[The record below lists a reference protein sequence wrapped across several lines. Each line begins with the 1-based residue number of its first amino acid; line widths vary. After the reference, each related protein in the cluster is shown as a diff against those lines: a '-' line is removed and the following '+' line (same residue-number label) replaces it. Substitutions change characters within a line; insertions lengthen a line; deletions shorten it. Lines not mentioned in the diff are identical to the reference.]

1 MYQEEYLPQD
11 DVYQNSEIDEVSVS
25 VESDDDTE
33 IIQFKQYT
41 QLKKTNDPGYK
52 KYKFMITTENQRQED
67 LDNEKQEKK
76 RYFYVESYS
85 TVNDPSAIIRHAITG
100 FRTGHYVGS
109 REDYLYFSGT
119 ETLSESGR
127 KLYYNSPE
135 EFERHFRINLP
146 QSVKDSWYEKKI
158 MKRVRT

>member
-52 KYKFMITTENQRQED
+52 KYKFMITSENQRQED
-67 LDNEKQEKK
+67 LDNEKQEQK
-76 RYFYVESYS
+76 RYFNVESYS
-85 TVNDPSAIIRHAITG
+85 TVMDPSVKIRHAITG
-100 FRTGHYVGS
+100 FRTVHCVGS
-109 REDYLYFSGT
+109 REDDLYFSVMD
-119 ETLSESGR
+119 TLSESSR

-135 EFERHFRINLP
+135 EYERHFRINLP
-146 QSVKDSWYEKKI
+146 QSVKDLWYERKI